1 MFHGSTFKGPQ
12 LKAKRCLFC
21 YERKPVHNEE
31 NATCR
36 SMNKRRAMFQTF
48 KSLGSIFQR
57 DTYISHVVGRSL
69 LVRVISRSTKFLYA
83 ILVITKIINMRIS

>member
-21 YERKPVHNEE
+21 YERKAVHNEE
-31 NATCR
+31 NATCQG
-36 SMNKRRAMFQTF
+36 MNKRRAMFQTF

-57 DTYISHVVGRSL
+57 DTYISHVVSRSL
-69 LVRVISRSTKFLYA
+69 ESSRVQQSFA
-83 ILVITKIINMRIS
+83 MRKSLLLK